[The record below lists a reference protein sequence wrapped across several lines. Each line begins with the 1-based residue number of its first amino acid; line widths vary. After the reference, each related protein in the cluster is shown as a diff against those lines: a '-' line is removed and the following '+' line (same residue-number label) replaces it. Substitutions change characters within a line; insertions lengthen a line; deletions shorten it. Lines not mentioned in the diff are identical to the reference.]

1 VAGENLTGVLPP
13 YALCG
18 NTRLSINQNINAK
31 DSSIIPQ
38 FKDPNHN

>member
-1 VAGENLTGVLPP
+1 VAAKNLTGVLPP
-13 YALCG
+13 YFLHG
-18 NTRLSINQNINAK
+18 NTKLSLNQNINAK